1 MVSTLWAFIFQ
12 NTFLKSLLPLTL
24 LRFSTAVWSISAHVS
39 VLHDS
44 LEWRVSAS
52 LYLKRTNKYIYKI
65 CYLYGLHKHFKSPL
79 DYLFFSEGNTRVS
92 YLCPDVRESERMKS
106 AADFSNCYVRE
117 EFKMDTYEGK
127 YGLFFGFSAC
137 SRITQFCFSLRDRR
151 KSFYSCYFEV
161 GVRGVCIFCFQEDE
175 AEWWFAYLLYFS
187 VQQFRR
193 VFHLT
198 AVYLCLAARP
208 SGFQKQRVPVVD
220 WLETC
225 LEY

>member
-1 MVSTLWAFIFQ
+1 MWILLTIWANYPVSLRAKWSLSLFAALKYHMVSTLWAFIFQ

-106 AADFSNCYVRE
+106 AAAHCER
-117 EFKMDTYEGK
+117 
-127 YGLFFGFSAC
+127 
-137 SRITQFCFSLRDRR
+137 RIQNGHVWGEIWTFLWVFC
-151 KSFYSCYFEV
+151 V
-161 GVRGVCIFCFQEDE
+161 
-175 AEWWFAYLLYFS
+175 
-187 VQQFRR
+187 
-193 VFHLT
+193 
-198 AVYLCLAARP
+198 
-208 SGFQKQRVPVVD
+208 
-220 WLETC
+220 
-225 LEY
+225 